1 MSFRYERL
9 AKLAELT
16 GKTPEE
22 IYEIACS
29 RVLRGNTTL
38 DTYTLESVGCSS
50 YVEAMD
56 KISNGEDLVVLDEYL
71 EDCDLTED
79 DPQRTIRVNVYLG
92 VELDCDE
99 ELSMLQYLADA
110 VLSDIL
116 STLYSL
122 TEE

>member
-1 MSFRYERL
+1 MSFNVKRL

-29 RVLRGNTTL
+29 QVLRGNTTL
-38 DTYTLESVGCSS
+38 DTYSLESVGCSS
-50 YVEAMD
+50 YAEAMN
-56 KISNGEDLVVLDEYL
+56 KISNGEELVVLDEYL

-79 DPQRTIRVNVYLG
+79 DPERTIRVNVYLG

>member
-1 MSFRYERL
+1 MSFNDERL

-22 IYEIACS
+22 IYEKVCS
-29 RVLRGNTTL
+29 QVLRGNTTL
-38 DTYTLESVGCSS
+38 DTYTLEDVGCSS
-50 YVEAMD
+50 YTEAMD
-56 KISNGEDLVVLDEYL
+56 KIANGEELIVLDEYL

-79 DPQRTIRVNVYLG
+79 DPERTIRVNVYLG

-99 ELSMLQYLADA
+99 EVSMLQYLAEA
-110 VLSDIL
+110 VLSDVL